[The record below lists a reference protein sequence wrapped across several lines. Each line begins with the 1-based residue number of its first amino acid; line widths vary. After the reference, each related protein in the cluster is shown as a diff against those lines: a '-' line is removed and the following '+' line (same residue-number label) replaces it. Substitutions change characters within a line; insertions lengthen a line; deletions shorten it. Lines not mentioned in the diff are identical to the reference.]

1 MTSNQLDELLMHRLR
16 AAGINA
22 SSMQARI
29 LRRAQL
35 TLHHWAEE
43 ECGTSNQYGSFSLE
57 RHEATG
63 QPYRYFYPYDRSLPR
78 RRHLIADK
86 EKSALRRV
94 KDICD
99 DLGCSFFHQTDPRG
113 CALYISRDPLTP
125 SNYTNGVACA
135 L

>member
-22 SSMQARI
+22 SSIQARI

-35 TLHHWAEE
+35 TLHRWAEE
-43 ECGTSNQYGSFSLE
+43 ECGTSNQYGSYSLE
-57 RHEATG
+57 RDEATG
-63 QPYRYFYPYDRSLPR
+63 QPYRCFYPHNPATPK

-99 DLGCSFFHQTDPRG
+99 DLGCHFYHQPDPRG
-113 CALYISRDPLTP
+113 CALYLSSEPLTP